1 MAEKETKVLEADNKP
16 KKAKTEKKQGR
27 IKKAWN
33 GFKSEFKKIT
43 WPSWLQV
50 RKNTLVVIV
59 VVFLSALLIGALDYA
74 FQQGMLALTNLFS

>member
-16 KKAKTEKKQGR
+16 KKAKKEKKKGK
-27 IKKAWN
+27 IKNAWN

-59 VVFLSALLIGALDYA
+59 VVFLSAIIIGALDYA
-74 FQQGMLALTNLFS
+74 FQQGMIALTDLFR

>member
-16 KKAKTEKKQGR
+16 KKAKKEKKMGR
-27 IKKAWN
+27 IKNAWN

-59 VVFLSALLIGALDYA
+59 VVFLSAIFIGALDYA
-74 FQQGMLALTNLFS
+74 FQHGIIALANLFS

>member
-16 KKAKTEKKQGR
+16 KKAKKEKKKGK
-27 IKKAWN
+27 IKNAWN

-59 VVFLSALLIGALDYA
+59 VVVLATILIGALDYA
-74 FQQGMLALTNLFS
+74 FKEGFIALTNLFS

>member
-1 MAEKETKVLEADNKP
+1 MAEKETKVLQADNKP
-16 KKAKTEKKQGR
+16 QKAKKEKKKGR
-27 IKKAWN
+27 IKNAWN

-59 VVFLSALLIGALDYA
+59 VVILSAIFIGALDFA
-74 FQQGMLALTNLFS
+74 FGQGIITLTNLFS

>member
-16 KKAKTEKKQGR
+16 KKAKKEKKKGR
-27 IKKAWN
+27 IKNAWN

-59 VVFLSALLIGALDYA
+59 VVFLSAIIIGALDYA
-74 FQQGMLALTNLFS
+74 FQRGMIELTNLFS